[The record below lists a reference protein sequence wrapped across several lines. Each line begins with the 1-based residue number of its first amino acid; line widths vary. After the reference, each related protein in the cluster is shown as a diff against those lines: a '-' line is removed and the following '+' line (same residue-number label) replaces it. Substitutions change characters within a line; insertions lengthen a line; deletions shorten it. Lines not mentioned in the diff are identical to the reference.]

1 MAGEVVL
8 HSVSE
13 RSGEWVDPSSSGSG
27 RDSLFGTRF
36 RMVRDYRRLI
46 YKHQIPEKQVT
57 VQSFDSFVMGLMPGK
72 SARLMT
78 PVEQE
83 LLVQQAVSRVI
94 EEGGFSYFRRMAER
108 PGWLKLM
115 EVSIGELKR
124 AGVRP
129 PRLRRLWGDAS
140 EEKYREMTR
149 VYEVYQELLREF
161 GLLDHEEP
169 FLIAMERVRKGE
181 CQLPERV
188 VAEHFVDLSHLQ
200 EQLLVQLVSAGV
212 PVSLHL
218 GWDARRSRL
227 FSETRR
233 LVGSSVPTGL
243 SHPKRFSPPRTQV
256 KQERSSSW
264 RRKPFILPPRR

>member
-1 MAGEVVL
+1 
-8 HSVSE
+8 
-13 RSGEWVDPSSSGSG
+13 
-27 RDSLFGTRF
+27 
-36 RMVRDYRRLI
+36 
-46 YKHQIPEKQVT
+46 
-57 VQSFDSFVMGLMPGK
+57 MG
-72 SARLMT
+72 
-78 PVEQE
+78 
-83 LLVQQAVSRVI
+83 
-94 EEGGFSYFRRMAER
+94 
-108 PGWLKLM
+108 
-115 EVSIGELKR
+115 
-124 AGVRP
+124 
-129 PRLRRLWGDAS
+129 GDAS

-218 GWDARRSRL
+218 GGMPAVPGFFLKRGVWSIVCPNGA
-227 FSETRR
+227 FTSE
-233 LVGSSVPTGL
+233 
-243 SHPKRFSPPRTQV
+243 KYFSPPRTQV